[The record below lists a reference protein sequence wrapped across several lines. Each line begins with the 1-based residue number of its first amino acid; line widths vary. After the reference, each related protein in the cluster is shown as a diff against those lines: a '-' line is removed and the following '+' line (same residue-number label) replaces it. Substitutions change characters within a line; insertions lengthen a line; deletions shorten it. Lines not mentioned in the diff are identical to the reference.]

1 MREAERHLAMAL
13 VAALL
18 LAACGGGGGETTEAE
33 QTESPAGDM
42 QTKAPDA
49 DVVVTGT
56 NSLDFVPSE
65 VEAEAGRV
73 SIALTSE
80 GGPHTFTIELSE
92 GDQTVAQVF
101 DAGQPDIGQID
112 LQAGTY
118 TFYCA
123 IPRRGDG
130 RDPHRHLTARR
141 RDPATP

>member
-1 MREAERHLAMAL
+1 MRQPGRHLAMTL

-18 LAACGGGGGETTEAE
+18 LVACGGGGDETTEPEAE

-42 QTKAPDA
+42 ETGGSDA
-49 DVVVTGT
+49 DIVVTGT

-65 VEAEAGRV
+65 VEAEAGTV
-73 SIALTSE
+73 SVALTSE

-101 DAGQPDIGQID
+101 SGAETDIGEID
-112 LQAGTY
+112 LETGTY

-123 IPRRGDG
+123 IP
-130 RDPHRHLTARR
+130 PHRDEGMEGTLSVS
-141 RDPATP
+141 